1 MVFKYASNAISY
13 SIHKLASPDELYF
26 GEEKRFMNFLELY
39 ERVLPL
45 EWHSFCI
52 SIDNERALVY
62 HNGNR
67 QGVQN
72 FSWNKTEAKMALMN
86 SGVIGGAKFIGIL
99 ADLQV
104 FGSVLSD
111 KELSDWTL
119 CQIKEKFLFIPLK
132 SPISLGNGP
141 PL

>member
-1 MVFKYASNAISY
+1 MIIVSYLSFKFAILE
-13 SIHKLASPDELYF
+13 INF
-26 GEEKRFMNFLELY
+26 GDEEKIFENFLELY

-86 SGVIGGAKFIGIL
+86 SGIIGGAKFIGIL